1 VTSQKQIRYLCLR
14 VFVAQGDEEYQ
25 VRLAELRTALR
36 KPVRGATN
44 LGIFLIMKPK
54 LNGVGAP
61 ERAARKGLIQPPRKA
76 KQAKP
81 AADTQSTAP
90 DMEHCEE

>member
-1 VTSQKQIRYLCLR
+1 MTNQKQIRYLCLR

-36 KPVRGATN
+36 KPIRGATN

-54 LNGVGAP
+54 PNGARAP
-61 ERAARKGLIQPPRKA
+61 EHATGNGLAPILRKSKKA
-76 KQAKP
+76 EP
-81 AADTQSTAP
+81 AA
-90 DMEHCEE
+90 EIR

>member
-1 VTSQKQIRYLCLR
+1 VTSQKEIRYLCLR
-14 VFVAQGDEEYQ
+14 VFVAQGNEEYQ

-54 LNGVGAP
+54 PNGVGAP
-61 ERAARKGLIQPPRKA
+61 ERAASKGLIQLPRRAEKNEPPAESHGQGRNIKRR
-76 KQAKP
+76 
-81 AADTQSTAP
+81 
-90 DMEHCEE
+90 EE